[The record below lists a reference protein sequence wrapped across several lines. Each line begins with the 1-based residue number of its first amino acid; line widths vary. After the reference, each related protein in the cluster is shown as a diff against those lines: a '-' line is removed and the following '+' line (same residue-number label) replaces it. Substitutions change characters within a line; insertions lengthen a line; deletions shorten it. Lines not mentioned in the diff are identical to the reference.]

1 MFSPLFKKKRI
12 LTNRSKQNIT
22 GLKFSLKELI
32 MKTEIF
38 TFDMPETLIANAPA
52 TPRDSAR
59 LLYLHANGTISEHTV
74 ASLDTLLRPDDVL
87 IFNDTKV
94 IPARLY
100 GTRGAAHIEVT
111 LFKQVNLSDWETLIK
126 NARRLKSGD
135 EIIFSSGFSAT
146 VLEKKENGPVVL
158 HFNKKGADLM
168 AALHTVG
175 TMPLPP
181 YIKRN
186 RGGKESDKADYQT
199 IYAREEGA
207 VAAPTAGLH
216 FTEELFQRL
225 DEKGIEKLFVTLH
238 VGGGTF
244 LPVKVDDT
252 DDHKMHAEFGVLT
265 AQTADKINRAK
276 KQGRRIITV
285 GTTSLRL
292 LEAAS
297 DSEGIVHPFEG
308 DTSIFITPGY
318 RFKATD
324 VMFTNFH
331 LSGSTLFMLVCA
343 FAGIETMKMAY
354 DFAIRHQYRFF
365 SYGDACL
372 LEKQTA

>member
-1 MFSPLFKKKRI
+1 
-12 LTNRSKQNIT
+12 
-22 GLKFSLKELI
+22 

-38 TFDMPETLIANAPA
+38 TFDMPEDLIANTPA
-52 TPRDSAR
+52 NPRDSSR
-59 LLYLHANGTISEHTV
+59 LLYIRPDGSHHDYTV
-74 ASLDTLLRPDDVL
+74 ADLDQLLRPDDLL

-100 GTRGAAHIEVT
+100 GIRGNAKIEVT
-111 LFKQVNLSDWETLIK
+111 LFKQVDLSKWETLIK
-126 NARRLKSGD
+126 NSRRLKIGD
-135 EIIFSSGFSAT
+135 IIFFNNDFSAT
-146 VLEKKENGPVVL
+146 VITKYDSGPVL
-158 HFNKKGADLM
+158 LEFNKSGTDLM

-181 YIKRN
+181 YIKRL

-199 IYAREEGA
+199 IYADKEGA

-216 FTEELFQRL
+216 FTPDLFNRL
-225 DEKGIEKLFVTLH
+225 DTKGIERIFVTLH

-244 LPVKVDDT
+244 LPVKVEDT
-252 DDHKMHAEFGVLT
+252 DNHKMHAEFGVLSEEN
-265 AQTADKINRAK
+265 AQKINLAK
-276 KQGRRIITV
+276 KQGRRIVTV

-292 LEAAS
+292 LESAT
-297 DSEGIVHPFEG
+297 DENGIVHAFEG
-308 DTSIFITPGY
+308 ETSIFITPGY
-318 RFKATD
+318 KFKATD

-343 FAGIETMKMAY
+343 FAGIERMKQAY
-354 DFAIRHQYRFF
+354 TYAISQNYRFF

-372 LEKQTA
+372 IETK

>member
-1 MFSPLFKKKRI
+1 
-12 LTNRSKQNIT
+12 
-22 GLKFSLKELI
+22 

-38 TFDMPETLIANAPA
+38 TFDMPENLIAEKPA
-52 TPRDSAR
+52 FPRDSSK
-59 LLYLHANGTISEHTV
+59 LMHLCPDGSIQHCHVSD
-74 ASLDTLLRPDDVL
+74 LDKLLRPNDVL

-100 GTRGAAHIEVT
+100 GVRGEAKIEVT
-111 LFKQVNLSDWETLIK
+111 LFKQLNLSDWETMIK
-126 NARRLKSGD
+126 NSRRLKIGD
-135 EIIFSSGFSAT
+135 IILFSDDFSAE
-146 VLEKKENGPVVL
+146 VKEKKESGQVVL
-158 HFNKKGADLM
+158 HFNKSGADLM
-168 AALHTVG
+168 ATLHEIG

-181 YIKRN
+181 YIKRL

-199 IYAREEGA
+199 IYANKEGA

-216 FTEELFQRL
+216 FTPELFERL
-225 DEKGIEKLFVTLH
+225 EQKGIEKLFLTLH

-252 DDHKMHAEFGVLT
+252 DNHKMHAEFGILT
-265 AQTADKINRAK
+265 QEIADKINQAK
-276 KQGRRIITV
+276 KAGRRIVTV

-292 LEAAS
+292 LESAT
-297 DSEGIVHPFEG
+297 DNNGIVHAFEG
-308 DTSIFITPGY
+308 ETDIFITPGY
-318 RFKATD
+318 QFKAVD

-343 FAGIETMKMAY
+343 FAGINRMKEAY
-354 DFAIRHQYRFF
+354 QTAIENQYRFF

-372 LEKQTA
+372 IENNS